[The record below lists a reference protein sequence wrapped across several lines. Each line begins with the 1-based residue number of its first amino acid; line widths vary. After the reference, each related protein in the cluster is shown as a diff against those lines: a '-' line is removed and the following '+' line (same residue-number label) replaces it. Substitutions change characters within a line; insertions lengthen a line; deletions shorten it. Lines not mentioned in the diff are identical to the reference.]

1 MERIENV
8 TEGTE
13 PANDNNQG
21 LQHLRPVP
29 FSLFSTLY
37 SSTGRCV
44 GETDRNLLLGPLKS
58 FLGYIRDHTRFIL
71 PQILHP
77 PNLSPSRAPSS
88 APDSHILLS
97 SHVPSVPPT
106 PPLSSQTLGTSVYPT
121 SSVTVWPWYVKSLF
135 LYKICKEAEIWP
147 SDISVFPRS
156 HRGLAYWPVDKYFPN
171 WWMTAAGISGP
182 THLLLALVGLVL
194 SCMGTSIVSTSIFL
208 KVWKPF
214 SNTL

>member
-1 MERIENV
+1 MCGRDRQKSTTWSPEILSWLC
-8 TEGTE
+8 
-13 PANDNNQG
+13 QG
-21 LQHLRPVP
+21 SLQVYPP
-29 FSLFSTLY
+29 TDP
-37 SSTGRCV
+37 SSS
-44 GETDRNLLLGPLKS
+44 K
-58 FLGYIRDHTRFIL
+58 Y
-71 PQILHP
+71 
-77 PNLSPSRAPSS
+77 SPSRAPSS
-88 APDSHILLS
+88 VFPDSHFLLS

-106 PPLSSQTLGTSVYPT
+106 PPLSSQTHGTSVYPT

-135 LYKICKEAEIWP
+135 PYKIGKEAEIWP

-156 HRGLAYWPVDKYFPN
+156 HRGLAYWPVDKYFLN